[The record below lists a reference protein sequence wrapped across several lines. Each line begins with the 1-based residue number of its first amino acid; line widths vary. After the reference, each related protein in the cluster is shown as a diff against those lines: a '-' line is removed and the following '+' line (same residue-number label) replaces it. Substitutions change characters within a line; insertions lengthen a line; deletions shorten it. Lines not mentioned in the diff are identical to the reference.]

1 MKNLNM
7 ILKITFALVAYILS
21 FTLLYYTPV
30 YQEFVYALNSPVRAL
45 IVVNVINLVV
55 IAVGYKKILLM
66 VNIVCMVIS
75 TPSLLFHSKL
85 IMRAFDFQPDH
96 FMPDYVTAFIFLII
110 VILLMAARWLERLEN
125 QTNQMISDGALED
138 DVNLIRI
145 NSLKIYPAF
154 FGLIL
159 ILCVSLI
166 LLGFIAPNII
176 ASKYILIIMAVTG
189 ITLIV
194 GSVFYLYRKWVKK

>member
-1 MKNLNM
+1 
-7 ILKITFALVAYILS
+7 
-21 FTLLYYTPV
+21 
-30 YQEFVYALNSPVRAL
+30 
-45 IVVNVINLVV
+45 
-55 IAVGYKKILLM
+55 
-66 VNIVCMVIS
+66 
-75 TPSLLFHSKL
+75 
-85 IMRAFDFQPDH
+85 MRAFDFQPDH